1 MAEKGKSPE
10 SVGREIKRRTRRIFN
25 AEEKIRI
32 VLEGLK
38 GEESIAAICRRE
50 SIHPNLYYKWSK
62 EFLEAGKRR
71 LAGDTAGEATS
82 SKVSDLRGENDILKQ
97 VVAELMLKNRLLKKV
112 RRVWNKAGFVH
123 EVQPGRENR
132 NYQAC
137 GTIRP
142 RCSQNLG
149 TDRYQ

>member
-10 SVGREIKRRTRRIFN
+10 SVVRDIKRKTRRVFN

-38 GEESIAAICRRE
+38 REESIAAICRRE

-71 LAGDTAGEATS
+71 LTGDTVREATS
-82 SKVSDLRGENDILKQ
+82 SEVNDLRGENDILKQ
-97 VVAELMLKNRLLKKV
+97 VVAELMLKNRMLKKSHT
-112 RRVWNKAGFVH
+112 GL
-123 EVQPGRENR
+123 E
-132 NYQAC
+132 
-137 GTIRP
+137 
-142 RCSQNLG
+142 
-149 TDRYQ
+149 